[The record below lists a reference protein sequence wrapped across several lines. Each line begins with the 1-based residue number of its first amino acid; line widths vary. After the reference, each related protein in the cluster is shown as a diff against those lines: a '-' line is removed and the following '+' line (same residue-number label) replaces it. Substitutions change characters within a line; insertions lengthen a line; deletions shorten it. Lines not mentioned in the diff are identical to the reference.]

1 MPAYVVSIM
10 NVDDPETYKQ
20 YTDRTPAIVKKYG
33 GKFLTRG
40 EAFTCVEGQD
50 YDSRLVLLEFPSKA
64 DVEAWF
70 NDPDYQEAMKFRHAA
85 STMNYLL
92 LQEGSGNTEDPDPKL

>member
-1 MPAYVVSIM
+1 MPAYVVSMM
-10 NVDDPETYKQ
+10 NINDPELYRQ

-40 EAFTCVEGQD
+40 EAFTCVEGQQ
-50 YDSRLVLLEFPSKA
+50 YDGRLVLLEFPSKA
-64 DVEAWF
+64 NVEAWF
-70 NDPDYQEAMKFRHAA
+70 NDPEYQEAMAFRHAS